1 LPIDYGKEGQNAL
14 PVRTIGSTIDAV
26 TPVNIYSGGPFSN
39 DGSQN
44 GFNEFVYPVDIKT
57 AIPEA
62 NMNLAANYP
71 LLLVDYVEIIGNPTN
86 ISATL

>member
-1 LPIDYGKEGQNAL
+1 
-14 PVRTIGSTIDAV
+14 VRTIGSTVDAV

-39 DGSQN
+39 DGTQN
-44 GFNEFVYPVDIKT
+44 GFNEFVYPVDAFTQIKT
-57 AIPEA
+57 TH
-62 NMNLAANYP
+62 LDKAANYP